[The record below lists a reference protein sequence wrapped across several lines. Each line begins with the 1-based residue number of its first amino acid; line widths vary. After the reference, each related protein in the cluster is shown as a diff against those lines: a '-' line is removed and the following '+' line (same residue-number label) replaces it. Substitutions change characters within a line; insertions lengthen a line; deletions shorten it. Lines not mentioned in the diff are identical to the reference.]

1 MLDRLPFAEQ
11 LLPYREEL
19 LAKLGEWG
27 SSLGGAIVG
36 ALSNTT
42 IGTLQAVF
50 QTFILVYTMFFLLLD
65 GPQILQAMRRF
76 LPLREGERDLLLD
89 KFVSVTRATLKG
101 TLVIGAVQG
110 TLAGV
115 AFWVAGVEHAVFWGA
130 IMVVL
135 SVVPMLGGALVWVPT
150 CIVLALTGHWVKAV
164 ALAAFCGLVVGSI
177 DNVLRPRLVGRDT
190 EMHDLMI
197 LFSTLGGIIVFGPIG
212 FIIGPIIAAL
222 FQTSWELFGLAFA
235 DNLPALATAR
245 GGRARR
251 SRVAPTDPPLVQD
264 HDEDIVAALI
274 VESAGGSGRHL
285 VACHAQSE
293 TGSPRDDHPRCS
305 SSACTRRLMSSR
317 IARTSSMGRPL
328 GSGKGQSSR
337 KRPGTCGQASPH
349 PIVTSIVAP
358 AARSSVS
365 NAGCACDRSMPSS
378 LHRLDDDRMHVRAGR
393 RARRYRLGTC
403 RIRGGVEEGG
413 GHLRPAG
420 IVDAGEDDASR
431 RGAHARGL
439 RGTAQHPATIGSS

>member
-1 MLDRLPFAEQ
+1 MPIPTDSLGQPLPLRENRFRRVFLLLFVLGITVVFLGMISSFLITILLAAIFAGLGYPLFERLVAAFRGRRPLAALATIIVGLLVVAGPLGLVAYMVTLEAIRLTQSVRPWLKQVAAQPSVLKPVLDRLPFSEQ
-11 LLPYREEL
+11 LMPYREEL

-50 QTFILVYTMFFLLLD
+50 QTFILVYTVFFLLLD

-150 CIVLALTGHWVKAV
+150 CVVLALTGHWVKAV

-197 LFSTLGGIIVFGPIG
+197 LFSTLGGIIAFGPIG

-235 DNLPALATAR
+235 ENLPSADRNDAAGPSVLADA
-245 GGRARR
+245 
-251 SRVAPTDPPLVQD
+251 SDPIVAQK
-264 HDEDIVAALI
+264 HDDDIV
-274 VESAGGSGRHL
+274 
-285 VACHAQSE
+285 
-293 TGSPRDDHPRCS
+293 
-305 SSACTRRLMSSR
+305 
-317 IARTSSMGRPL
+317 RP
-328 GSGKGQSSR
+328 
-337 KRPGTCGQASPH
+337 
-349 PIVTSIVAP
+349 
-358 AARSSVS
+358 
-365 NAGCACDRSMPSS
+365 
-378 LHRLDDDRMHVRAGR
+378 
-393 RARRYRLGTC
+393 
-403 RIRGGVEEGG
+403 
-413 GHLRPAG
+413 
-420 IVDAGEDDASR
+420 
-431 RGAHARGL
+431 
-439 RGTAQHPATIGSS
+439 

>member
-1 MLDRLPFAEQ
+1 MPIPTDSLGQPLPYRENRFRRVFLLVFVLGITVVFLGMIRSFLITILLASIFAGLGHPLFRRLVAAFRGRRALAALVTILVGIFAVAAPLGTVAYMVTLEAIRLTQSVRPWLQQVSAQPSGLRPVLDRLPFAEQ
-11 LLPYREEL
+11 LMPYREEL

-50 QTFILVYTMFFLLLD
+50 QTFILLYTVFFLLLD

-101 TLVIGAVQG
+101 TLVIGTVQG

-150 CIVLALTGHWVKAV
+150 CVVLALTGHAMKAL

-197 LFSTLGGIIVFGPIG
+197 LFSTLGGLIAFGPIG

-235 DNLPALATAR
+235 EHLPATAP
-245 GGRARR
+245 GEPADPVVVLVDGD
-251 SRVAPTDPPLVQD
+251 APP
-264 HDEDIVAALI
+264 
-274 VESAGGSGRHL
+274 
-285 VACHAQSE
+285 
-293 TGSPRDDHPRCS
+293 
-305 SSACTRRLMSSR
+305 
-317 IARTSSMGRPL
+317 
-328 GSGKGQSSR
+328 
-337 KRPGTCGQASPH
+337 
-349 PIVTSIVAP
+349 
-358 AARSSVS
+358 
-365 NAGCACDRSMPSS
+365 
-378 LHRLDDDRMHVRAGR
+378 
-393 RARRYRLGTC
+393 
-403 RIRGGVEEGG
+403 
-413 GHLRPAG
+413 
-420 IVDAGEDDASR
+420 DA
-431 RGAHARGL
+431 
-439 RGTAQHPATIGSS
+439 

>member
-1 MLDRLPFAEQ
+1 VPIPTDSLGQQLPYRENRFRRVFLLVFVLGITVVFLGMIQSFLITILLAAIFAGLGHPLFRRLVAAFRGRRPLAALVTILVGFVAVAAPLVTVAYMVTLEAIRLTQSVRPWLQQVSAQPSALKPVLDRLPFAEQ
-11 LLPYREEL
+11 LMPYREEL

-50 QTFILVYTMFFLLLD
+50 QTFILVYTVFFLLLD

-101 TLVIGAVQG
+101 TIVIGAVQG

-115 AFWVAGVEHAVFWGA
+115 AFWVAGVQHAVFWGA

-150 CIVLALTGHWVKAV
+150 CVVLALTGHVMKAI

-197 LFSTLGGIIVFGPIG
+197 LFSTLGGIIAFGPIG

-235 DNLPALATAR
+235 EHLPATAPPE
-245 GGRARR
+245 
-251 SRVAPTDPPLVQD
+251 SEESTVVVASDTP
-264 HDEDIVAALI
+264 
-274 VESAGGSGRHL
+274 
-285 VACHAQSE
+285 
-293 TGSPRDDHPRCS
+293 
-305 SSACTRRLMSSR
+305 
-317 IARTSSMGRPL
+317 
-328 GSGKGQSSR
+328 
-337 KRPGTCGQASPH
+337 
-349 PIVTSIVAP
+349 
-358 AARSSVS
+358 
-365 NAGCACDRSMPSS
+365 
-378 LHRLDDDRMHVRAGR
+378 
-393 RARRYRLGTC
+393 
-403 RIRGGVEEGG
+403 
-413 GHLRPAG
+413 
-420 IVDAGEDDASR
+420 DA
-431 RGAHARGL
+431 
-439 RGTAQHPATIGSS
+439 